1 MEFEVSVFDSSHC
14 DREYAE
20 YLQEEGEGGRARTVE
35 EISKEFE
42 FKVLPASISANDAS
56 PHFISIIKPYS
67 IFKHFLYIPL
77 AFAKSNG
84 WMNRRFEMILM
95 DEQQRS
101 WPVRLGPV
109 SDDHIGI
116 HIGWQKFKEAND
128 VQVGD
133 IYRFELINNEK
144 IPVAYFHREY
154 FITSLYFS

>member
-1 MEFEVSVFDSSHC
+1 MKGSASPQPEGKMINLDTKSVSTDAAGIKIKTSHVT
-14 DREYAE
+14 APK
-20 YLQEEGEGGRARTVE
+20 A
-35 EISKEFE
+35 
-42 FKVLPASISANDAS
+42 LPASTSATDAN

-101 WPVRLGPV
+101 WPVQLGPV

-144 IPVAYFHREY
+144 IPAAYFHRIY
-154 FITSLYFS
+154 SGKDAKQSP